1 MAKHFKTKKKLRHDI
16 IVKYLFILIICYI
29 IIRLCL
35 SLILDTS
42 LLNFVFQHNNLSE
55 YYHYITKK
63 TINNPVLLLQYKP
76 EPRTIEEVSLAHYSA
91 NSKPKIYIYNT
102 HQKESYSDSKT
113 VLDAAKQMKIELAKH
128 NIDVIVE
135 ERDITE
141 FMQANNISYNYS
153 YYASKF
159 FVKDALSKQQLS
171 LLIDLHRDAVSRNA
185 STVTINNKTYAK
197 IMFVVGTEHDNYKA
211 NYALANQLNDLVKK
225 INPSLTRGVLLKN
238 SNNANG
244 IYNQD
249 LSSKSVLIELGGN
262 NNTTEEVNNTITILC
277 KVIRGYIDE
286 QSKNS

>member
-55 YYHYITKK
+55 YYHYI
-63 TINNPVLLLQYKP
+63 
-76 EPRTIEEVSLAHYSA
+76 
-91 NSKPKIYIYNT
+91 PKIYIYNT